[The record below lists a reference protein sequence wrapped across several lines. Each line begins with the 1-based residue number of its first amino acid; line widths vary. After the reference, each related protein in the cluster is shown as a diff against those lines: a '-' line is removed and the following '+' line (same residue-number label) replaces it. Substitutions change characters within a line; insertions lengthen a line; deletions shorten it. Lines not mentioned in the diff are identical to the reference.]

1 MQPSNKEPRETL
13 ETLGDH
19 SPRICTQWGLMA
31 FMPPK
36 GSGKTALQ
44 RSSVSDSTG
53 LSPSGPTPTPTHHG
67 LSSLVNTRG
76 EWEQFRIFPFKFIAN
91 CLKCYSV
98 KKERLNGPESL
109 SIPET
114 IIPRDHRPAV
124 LGPFR
129 GFKPSTKGPGWAWYL
144 LLRKSPVYKLLL
156 KVNVFSCEIRDRW

>member
-1 MQPSNKEPRETL
+1 MQPSNKGPRETL

-19 SPRICTQWGLMA
+19 SPRICTQWGWMA

-36 GSGKTALQ
+36 GSGKTTLQ
-44 RSSVSDSTG
+44 RSSVSDSIG
-53 LSPSGPTPTPTHHG
+53 LSPSGPTPTPTH

-109 SIPET
+109 SIPEATFPET
-114 IIPRDHRPAV
+114 IDQQSWSPSGVSNLPQRD
-124 LGPFR
+124 LDGI
-129 GFKPSTKGPGWAWYL
+129 GICCWESLPSI
-144 LLRKSPVYKLLL
+144 
-156 KVNVFSCEIRDRW
+156 NHC